1 VLSDHGDG
9 VGGRVELTER
19 ERDRILR
26 LHGGELLAHPVTL
39 PAMLDDAARRA
50 PDRAFLIERDARR
63 RWRQIGFAT
72 AAKRSRRVAAAL
84 RALGA
89 SETRPVMILS
99 GNGID
104 HALLMLGAAHAAIPV
119 APVAAALGLDARDG
133 FARLRAIAGVVRPA
147 VVFARDGAAYADAVR
162 AAAPE
167 AAFVSVGAPPSGV
180 RSFDYALL
188 LAHAP
193 LPDGDVVVDGE
204 TVAKLMFGSD
214 PSGESAAVVV
224 THGMIGAML
233 QGLAQAWPF
242 LDGHPPVI
250 VDAQPWSGAFGGNV
264 VLGIALRHAG
274 TLHVDDGE
282 PTAEHLARTARL
294 RAEIAPTLAF
304 DLPSGWARWVEH
316 LRADDALRRR
326 WLTRLDRACWSGST
340 MAPSTCDAL
349 RAIGVPLAAIWGST
363 ETAGAACVTG
373 GVDPKFDAVGAPLA
387 GVDLTLLPVGDA
399 YEMRVR
405 GPQVTTGYYWRPDLT
420 AAVFDEDGSLRTGD
434 IVRPVDAR
442 APERGLEYVARLD
455 HRFKLSSGTWVR
467 AAELQAAFLAE
478 CSDAADVLATGQGGD
493 QVGLLVYPTP
503 DATLLDRD
511 VLRGQIA
518 DAMRRVATG
527 VGADGAPRRA
537 LIVDAPPARHPRAAV
552 YVARLQA
559 SEPDAEV
566 IVL

>member
-1 VLSDHGDG
+1 
-9 VGGRVELTER
+9 
-19 ERDRILR
+19 
-26 LHGGELLAHPVTL
+26 
-39 PAMLDDAARRA
+39 MLDDAAQRA
-50 PDRAFLIERDARR
+50 PDRAFLVERDARR

-89 SETRPVMILS
+89 SESRPVMILS

-104 HALLMLGAAHAAIPV
+104 HALLMLGAACAAIPV
-119 APVAAALGLDARDG
+119 APIAAAVGLDAHDDY
-133 FARLRAIAGVVRPA
+133 ARLRAIAAVVRPA

-167 AAFVSVGAPPSGV
+167 AAFVSVYAPPPGV
-180 RSFDYALL
+180 RSFDFARL

-193 LPDGDVVVDGE
+193 LPAGEVSVDGE
-204 TVAKLMFGSD
+204 TVAKLMFGAEPD
-214 PSGESAAVVV
+214 REPAAVVV
-224 THGMIGAML
+224 THGMIGGML

-242 LDGHPPVI
+242 LDRHPPVI
-250 VDAQPWSGAFGGNV
+250 VDGQPWSEALGGNV
-264 VLGIALRHAG
+264 VLGIVLRHAG

-282 PTAEHLARTARL
+282 PAARL

-304 DLPSGWARWVEH
+304 DMPSGWARWVEH
-316 LRADDALRRR
+316 LRTDDTLRRR
-326 WLTRLDRACWSGST
+326 WLARLDRACWSGST

-349 RAIGVPLAAIWGST
+349 RAIGVPLVAIWGST
-363 ETAGAACVTG
+363 ETTGAACVTG

-387 GVDLTLLPVGDA
+387 GVGLSLLPDGDA

-405 GPQVTTGYYWRPDLT
+405 GAQVTTGYYWRPDLT
-420 AAVFDEDGSLRTGD
+420 ATVFDDDGSLRTAD
-434 IVRPVDAR
+434 LVRPVDAR
-442 APERGLEYVARLD
+442 APQRGLEYVARLD
-455 HRFKLSSGTWVR
+455 RRFKLSSGAWVR

-478 CSDAADVLATGQGGD
+478 CSDAADVLVTGQGGE
-493 QVGLLVYPTP
+493 QVGLLVYPTA
-503 DATLLDRD
+503 DAALLDRD
-511 VLRGQIA
+511 VLRAQIG

-527 VGADGAPRRA
+527 ADAFGSPRRA
-537 LIVDAPPARHPRAAV
+537 LIVDAPPARHPRVAA

>member
-1 VLSDHGDG
+1 
-9 VGGRVELTER
+9 
-19 ERDRILR
+19 
-26 LHGGELLAHPVTL
+26 
-39 PAMLDDAARRA
+39 MLDDAARRA

-84 RALGA
+84 LALGA

-104 HALLMLGAAHAAIPV
+104 HALVALGAARAAIPV
-119 APVAAALGLDARDG
+119 APVAAVVGLDARDG
-133 FARLRAIAGVVRPA
+133 FARLRAIADVVRPA
-147 VVFARDGAAYADAVR
+147 VVFARDGVAYAGAVR
-162 AAAPE
+162 AAAPA
-167 AAFVSVGAPPSGV
+167 AAFVSVGAPPPGM
-180 RSFDYALL
+180 RSFDYARL
-188 LAHAP
+188 LAHEP
-193 LPDGDVVVDGE
+193 LSDGDVAVDGD

-214 PSGESAAVVV
+214 PRTEGAAVIV

-242 LDGHPPVI
+242 LDRHPPVI

-274 TLHVDDGE
+274 TLHVEDGE
-282 PTAEHLARTARL
+282 AAGQHLARTARL

-304 DLPSGWARWVEH
+304 DVPSGWARWVEH
-316 LRADDALRRR
+316 LRADDGLRRR

-373 GVDPKFDAVGAPLA
+373 GVDPKFDAIGAPLA
-387 GVDLTLLPVGDA
+387 GVELTLLPDGDA

-420 AAVFDEDGSLRTGD
+420 ATAFDDDGQLRTGD
-434 IVRPVDAR
+434 VVRPVDAR
-442 APERGLEYVARLD
+442 APDRGLEYVARLD
-455 HRFKLSSGTWVR
+455 RRFKLSGGTWVR

-478 CSDAADVLATGQGGD
+478 CSDAADVLVTGQGGD
-493 QVGLLVYPTP
+493 DVGLLVYPTT
-503 DATLLDRD
+503 DAALLDRD
-511 VLRGQIA
+511 VLRAQIA
-518 DAMRRVATG
+518 DAMRRV
-527 VGADGAPRRA
+527 GAGGAASASPRRA
-537 LIVDAPPARHPRAAV
+537 LIVDAPPARHPRLAA
-552 YVARLQA
+552 YVARLHA

-566 IVL
+566 ILL